1 MILVVAVVFSLV
13 VGLLRGGRLGGLIR
27 LPLRWAPLAVI
38 AFAVQAYFIYRAP
51 LRGSGVPWGWQEML
65 LFGSHILIL
74 VVLWANRKLAGAKW
88 IAYGLLLNLLV
99 MIANGGWM
107 PVTPEALI
115 RTGQAGL
122 VSSMASGIRVQGSKS
137 IVLSQHETR
146 LWFLSDVFVLAK
158 PFPLPSVFSIGD
170 ALVAVGVFLLLEAA
184 LLTPTRQAGSQTV
197 QRSE

>member
-1 MILVVAVVFSLV
+1 MILVVAVVLSLV
-13 VGLLRGGRLGGLIR
+13 VGLLRGGRLGGLIH

-38 AFAVQAYFIYRAP
+38 AFGVQAYFIYRAP
-51 LRGSGVPWGWQEML
+51 LCGSGVPWGWQELL
-65 LFGSHILIL
+65 LFGSHVLVL
-74 VVLWANRKLAGAKW
+74 VVLWANRKLAGVKW
-88 IAYGLLLNLLV
+88 IACGLLLNLLV

-122 VSSMASGIRVQGSKS
+122 VSSMTSGIRVQSSKS

-170 ALVAVGVFLLLEAA
+170 VLVAVGVFLLLQNA
-184 LLTPTRQAGSQTV
+184 LLTPIRQTKS
-197 QRSE
+197 